1 MSNSIA
7 IGEILAPQYS
17 PGLVALSYLV
27 SFAGSL
33 TALMCATR
41 MLRTDGRAKFSML
54 ACAAVSLGGIGIWS
68 MHFIGMLA
76 YRLPVRIVYEPV
88 LTVVSLVAAIV
99 ISGIALYLAGG
110 RRKFSKPGWIAASVL
125 AGLGVCVMHYMGMYA
140 MKMRATME
148 LDLFIVGV
156 SVAIAV
162 TAAAAALWL
171 AFHTNNL
178 PRQMIAA
185 AVMGL
190 AVCTMHYVG
199 MSAATMICTAPSV
212 AQGLTLGGSD
222 LVLVVFSVVG
232 MVLISIFWL
241 ITDVDTNAARKP
253 VVVAH
258 HG

>member
-1 MSNSIA
+1 MANPIV
-7 IGEILAPQYS
+7 IGQVLAPEYS

-33 TALMCATR
+33 TALMCASR
-41 MLRTDGRAKFSML
+41 MLKADGRAKFSML
-54 ACAAVSLGGIGIWS
+54 ACAAVALGGIGIWS

-76 YRLPVRIVYEPV
+76 YQLPVRIVYEPV
-88 LTVVSLVAAIV
+88 LTGVSLVAAIV

-110 RRKFSKPGWIAASVL
+110 RRKFSKPGWVAASVL
-125 AGLGVCVMHYMGMYA
+125 AGVGVCVMHYMGMYA
-140 MKMRATME
+140 MKLRAAME

-156 SVAIAV
+156 SVVIAV
-162 TAAAAALWL
+162 TPAAAALWL
-171 AFHTNNL
+171 SFHTKSL
-178 PRQMIAA
+178 PRQMVAA

-199 MSAATMICTAPSV
+199 MSAATMICTAPTV

-241 ITDVDTNAARKP
+241 ITDVDASATRRP
-253 VVVAH
+253 VVVR